1 MDSVWTVCGQ
11 CMESVWTVDGQYMG
25 SVWTVFAQCMD
36 SIWTV
41 YGKCM
46 DRVWTVSGPCMESVR
61 RVYGKC
67 MESVWTE
74 ASVRKGLRG
83 LASREERVGKR
94 KEGVPIECVEEVLVR
109 DKKAHIKALVCAP
122 ELV

>member
-1 MDSVWTVCGQ
+1 MDSVWTVY
-11 CMESVWTVDGQYMG
+11 GQYMG

-41 YGKCM
+41 YGQNM
-46 DRVWTVSGPCMESVR
+46 DSIWKVYGPCMDSVWT
-61 RVYGKC
+61 VYGKC
-67 MESVWTE
+67 KESAWKVYGQCMDRSR

-94 KEGVPIECVEEVLVR
+94 KEGVPIECVEEVWVR
-109 DKKAHIKALVCAP
+109 DKKTHIQALVCAP